1 MKSLDVREKYI
12 KFFEK
17 NGHFHIPSA
26 GLLPEND
33 PTTLF
38 ISSGMQPLLKYFLGE
53 KHPNGNRIVNS
64 QVCLRAHG
72 FMDDLLEVGDNR
84 HTSLF
89 EMLGNWSFGDYFKKE
104 SIVDLDIRTKGIKMN
119 KRSFMNL
126 EITLFVDN
134 FFDVRSSEIKNLL
147 KKFLHSAIDTCL
159 TDKTLYNFN
168 KTKI

>member
-1 MKSLDVREKYI
+1 MKSGKYI
-12 KFFEK
+12 PLGDYKEVKVGYGTVDFK
-17 NGHFHIPSA
+17 NLKTIYIKMNAWVEPQNEELDFDRTILKTRKLIKEHIRTYN
-26 GLLPEND
+26 L
-33 PTTLF
+33 
-38 ISSGMQPLLKYFLGE
+38 
-53 KHPNGNRIVNS
+53 
-64 QVCLRAHG
+64 
-72 FMDDLLEVGDNR
+72 
-84 HTSLF
+84 
-89 EMLGNWSFGDYFKKE
+89 GDYFKKE

-134 FFDVRSSEIKNLL
+134 FFDVRSPEIKNLL